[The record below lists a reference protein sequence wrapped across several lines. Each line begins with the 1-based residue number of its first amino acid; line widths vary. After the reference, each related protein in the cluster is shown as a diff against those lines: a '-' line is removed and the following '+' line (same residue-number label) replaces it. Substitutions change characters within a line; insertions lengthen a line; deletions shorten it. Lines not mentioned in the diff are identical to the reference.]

1 MFRLRI
7 YEVKSEYVEYLSKYQ
22 DHLFYDKNNSNK
34 RKYIGI
40 VLEINGYKYFAPL
53 SSFKKKHNKI
63 KEGVDFIK
71 IKDYAVI
78 NINNMIPV
86 PQGSYYAPDINAE
99 KDTHYRFLLQAESR
113 EINRQKNRILKNAQ
127 IVYSHKKNYCGSTL
141 LAKRTNDFEKLEQ
154 LCDKYLKV

>member
-71 IKDYAVI
+71 IKDY
-78 NINNMIPV
+78 
-86 PQGSYYAPDINAE
+86 
-99 KDTHYRFLLQAESR
+99 
-113 EINRQKNRILKNAQ
+113 RQKNRILKNAQ
-127 IVYSHKKNYCGSTL
+127 IVYSHKKNYGGSTL